1 MGRGTEMANSDSCYS
16 SPAGSLSSI
25 PGIAPRQHLAHSS
38 SQQFFRTF
46 APGKKRQ
53 KDYNYQCLIAYQIQ
67 KWSNSHFRFKLG
79 FTATCHW
86 IGINSM
92 VENYSDIFLSL
103 VSIPQ
108 IMHILI
114 IVLSNVMKQGS
125 EAFFVFNDI
134 CDVYPLQ
141 LNIKT
146 LIRLYDW
153 YLSFVAHLNR
163 NFSLICPL
171 SAIGLVV
178 VIAKL
183 FMNFTS
189 FSTVTQRIPKG
200 DCLLNG

>member
-1 MGRGTEMANSDSCYS
+1 
-16 SPAGSLSSI
+16 
-25 PGIAPRQHLAHSS
+25 
-38 SQQFFRTF
+38 
-46 APGKKRQ
+46 
-53 KDYNYQCLIAYQIQ
+53 
-67 KWSNSHFRFKLG
+67 
-79 FTATCHW
+79 
-86 IGINSM
+86 M